1 MGSDTCSRPPPRAGL
16 PRWGKRRRGGAAF
29 PRAPARL
36 LLSLCPCFAVRFF
49 VHFIFSVFFSPLPS
63 LCLCVCLWP
72 AGPPLPCSS
81 ASSTPRSQSPSP
93 LPSPPANEGPGR
105 SLGDGAARAAAGS
118 DSEEEFV
125 PQSFLVQSG
134 SGNLCVAANGE

>member
-1 MGSDTCSRPPPRAGL
+1 MQPAAPQAGL
-16 PRWGKRRRGGAAF
+16 PRWDRRGAWGGL
-29 PRAPARL
+29 PSCPASTFIVS
-36 LLSLCPCFAVRFF
+36 LSVFCRGFF
-49 VHFIFSVFFSPLPS
+49 VHLISFCVFFPPPLS
-63 LCLCVCLWP
+63 VCVCLWP

-105 SLGDGAARAAAGS
+105 SLGDGATRAAAGS